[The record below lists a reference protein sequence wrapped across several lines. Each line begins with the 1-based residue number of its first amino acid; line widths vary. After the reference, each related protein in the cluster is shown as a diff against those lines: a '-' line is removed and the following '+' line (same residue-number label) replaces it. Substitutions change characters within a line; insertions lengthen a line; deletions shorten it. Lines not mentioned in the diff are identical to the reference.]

1 MKNASLQILRVG
13 TAVTFLWIGVL
24 ILREPEAWGGLI
36 QSRMAVFLPFS
47 LKFLMTGTA
56 VLDILVGFLLL
67 INRFTWQA
75 ALLGS
80 FHLLAVLA
88 VSGINA
94 ITVRDLGLLSGTIAI
109 FASSF
114 SKVAKPIIKNNNN

>member
-13 TAVTFLWIGVL
+13 MAVTFLWIGIL
-24 ILREPEAWGGLI
+24 ILKEPEAWGGLI
-36 QSRMAVFLPFS
+36 QSRIAVFLPLS

-56 VLDILVGFLLL
+56 VLDILVGSLLL

-75 ALLGS
+75 AFLGS
-80 FHLLAVLA
+80 FHLLVVLT

-94 ITVRDLGLLSGTIAI
+94 ITVRDLGLLAGTIAI

-114 SKVAKPIIKNNNN
+114 SKVAKSTIKNNNN

>member
-13 TAVTFLWIGVL
+13 TAVTFLWIGIL

-36 QSRMAVFLPFS
+36 QSWIAVFPPFS
-47 LKFLMTGTA
+47 LFSLKLLMTGTA
-56 VLDILVGFLLL
+56 VLDILVGFFLL

-80 FHLLAVLA
+80 FHLIVVLA

-109 FASSF
+109 FTSSF
-114 SKVAKPIIKNNNN
+114 SKVAKQNK